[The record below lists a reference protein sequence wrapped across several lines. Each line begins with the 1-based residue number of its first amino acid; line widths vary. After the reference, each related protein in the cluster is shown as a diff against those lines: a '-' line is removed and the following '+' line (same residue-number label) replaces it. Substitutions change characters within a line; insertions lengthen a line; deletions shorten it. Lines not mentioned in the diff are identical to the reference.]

1 MNELM
6 GEIQTEKKKKIEA
19 NKVNPNVP
27 QTNTIKQ
34 KKV

>member
-1 MNELM
+1 MMNELM
-6 GEIQTEKKKKIEA
+6 GEIKMQKQKKIES

-27 QTNTIKQ
+27 QVQKQ

>member
-27 QTNTIKQ
+27 QTQKL